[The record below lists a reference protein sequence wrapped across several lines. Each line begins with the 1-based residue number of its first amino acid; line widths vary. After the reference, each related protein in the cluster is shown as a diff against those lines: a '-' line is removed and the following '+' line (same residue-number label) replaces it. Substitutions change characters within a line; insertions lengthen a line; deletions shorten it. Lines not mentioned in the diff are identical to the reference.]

1 MYNFLYFIIL
11 KNCDWNNITFT
22 KINYFSHI
30 YYTSYMTDKK
40 FVKKKKKKIMKI
52 LCHKIYLAFI
62 SQCGANIP
70 LVMPKLSNITWTYHH
85 VV

>member
-1 MYNFLYFIIL
+1 MYNLLYFIIL

-40 FVKKKKKKIMKI
+40 FVKKKKKNYEDFVSQN
-52 LCHKIYLAFI
+52 LFGIYFPMW
-62 SQCGANIP
+62 C
-70 LVMPKLSNITWTYHH
+70 
-85 VV
+85 